1 MLQFLQQNAEW
12 MCAIAIVI
20 FTIVQCWISH
30 AQYRQELRFRRLDLA
45 NELDK
50 TFAHFVYKK
59 EDCVKRIDWLMENQV
74 NFMFLL
80 KEKDQKLYWQL
91 YEYVSSLENP
101 KDPDY
106 WKKMEYRDKYYN
118 YLIQLDSAL
127 ASAKYGLYQ
136 HKDQSKKCKNY
147 AIKKDL

>member
-1 MLQFLQQNAEW
+1 MLSFLQKNAEW
-12 MCAIAIVI
+12 MCAIAITI
-20 FTIVQCWISH
+20 FTVVQCWISH

-50 TFAHFVYKK
+50 VFSHFVYKK

-80 KEKDQKLYWQL
+80 KKNEQKLYWQL
-91 YEYVSSLENP
+91 YEYISSLQNP

-106 WKKMEYRDKYYN
+106 WEKMEYCDKYYE

-127 ASAKYGLYQ
+127 ASAKYGIEQY
-136 HKDQSKKCKNY
+136 KNRSKKYKNNNHSL
-147 AIKKDL
+147 K